1 MISFLSSL
9 VVVALLAAI
18 SSVNCFRLVQ
28 FKSRKVILWSHGVH
42 EDGKFPVNSP
52 KGNSVSI
59 YKSPDSLATAVCN
72 DFILS
77 AQNAITRSGRFYVV
91 MERRILHYNMS
102 TTLL

>member
-1 MISFLSSL
+1 MTSFVSTL
-9 VVVALLAAI
+9 VVVAFLTAF
-18 SSVNCFRLVQ
+18 SSVNCFRSVQ
-28 FKSRKVILWSHGVH
+28 LNSKKVGLRSHGVH
-42 EDGKFPVNSP
+42 EDGKTAVNSP

-91 MERRILHYNMS
+91 
-102 TTLL
+102 